1 MSNHNSNNQ
10 TKLTN
15 SPCVR
20 NCCLDADDICQG
32 CFRHIDEI
40 ISWRSYSDEEKQ
52 QVETLCRQRQEDKQ
66 RKSNR

>member
-1 MSNHNSNNQ
+1 M
-10 TKLTN
+10 
-15 SPCVR
+15 R